1 MKQFQTRMVL
11 MLAVVLV
18 AALCGVGECAAAFP
32 SRNVVISVPANAG
45 GGGDIFARQ
54 TSEAI
59 KANAGPLFVVENHPG
74 GGGANAMSNVWGKK
88 HDGHVLLLVTNSTIV
103 CNPYAYT
110 MPREVRDFKG
120 VIRVMSDSTV
130 LFASTASGIKTIDE
144 FIERARSKKLTIG
157 GYSFGSVDHIGAFML
172 GKAGGFEFN
181 YIPYDSGADSIVAVM
196 GGHIDAAFTQYSDL
210 VSNHEAGTAV
220 VLANAASERSN
231 TLPDVPTFI
240 EKGFDVPELANW
252 RGYAVPK
259 DVPDDVVAALHDIIK
274 KAIETNV
281 FKTYMTNSNL
291 ADAYLSPE
299 EFTESIYEQ
308 YDTMGKVLDELGINK

>member
-1 MKQFQTRMVL
+1 MKRFKSRMI
-11 MLAVVLV
+11 LAFVAILV
-18 AALCGVGECAAAFP
+18 GVLCGVGECAAAFP

-59 KANAGPLFVVENHPG
+59 KANAGPLFVVENYPG
-74 GGGANAMSNVWGKK
+74 GGGANAMSNAWGKK

-130 LFASTASGIKTIDE
+130 LFTSAASGIKTIEE
-144 FIERARSKKLTIG
+144 FIEKAESKKLSIG

-172 GKAGGFEFN
+172 GKAGGFDFN

-196 GGHIDAAFTQYSDL
+196 GGHVDAAFTQYSDL

-220 VLANAASERSN
+220 VLANAANERSS
-231 TLPDVPTFI
+231 TLPDVPTFL

-259 DVPDDVVAALHDIIK
+259 DVPDDVVETLHGIIK
-274 KAIETNV
+274 KAIETDV
-281 FKTYMTNSNL
+281 FKTYMKNSNL
-291 ADAYLSPE
+291 AEAYLPPD
-299 EFTESIYEQ
+299 EFTESMYEQ
-308 YDTMGKVLDELGINK
+308 YDTMGRVLDELGINK